1 MPDQNKSLSMMAI
14 AISLAGIA
22 GMVLAVS
29 QSLNRVQLA
38 PTSAQSPTPAPSQ
51 ASQPTSERRPRRLD
65 ERQAEVADQ
74 LANSTAGRL
83 TSELSKGV
91 NSAVENSKTAI
102 GKFIQQKL
110 DEQRAQLQQTI
121 VDALKTNA
129 QQGVNGA
136 IEAALGEVDR
146 TLSAELQGIKLTSD
160 QQAQIRQ
167 ARQKM
172 QQDAT
177 KILQSKPEL
186 AGQLQKN
193 DAKQLQDSLAV
204 PLKTYI
210 DSIAATLTSEQ
221 RQKWQQNFDS
231 QRKG

>member
-1 MPDQNKSLSMMAI
+1 MPDRNKSLSLMAI
-14 AISLAGIA
+14 AVSLAGIT
-22 GMVLAVS
+22 GMVIAVS
-29 QSLNRVQLA
+29 QSLNRVQF
-38 PTSAQSPTPAPSQ
+38 AQTPAQPQ
-51 ASQPTSERRPRRLD
+51 ASQPTPERRPKRLD
-65 ERQAEVADQ
+65 ERQTEVADQ

-83 TSELSKGV
+83 TSKLSEGV

-146 TLSAELQGIKLTSD
+146 NLSTELQGIKLTSD
-160 QQAQIRQ
+160 QQAQISQ

-172 QQDAT
+172 QQDAA
-177 KILQSKPEL
+177 KILQSNPEL
-186 AGQLQKN
+186 ALGQLQKA
-193 DAKQLQDSLAV
+193 DVKQLQDSLAV
-204 PLKTYI
+204 PLKAYI
-210 DSIAATLTSEQ
+210 DSIAGTLTLEQ

-231 QRKG
+231 QNKG

>member
-1 MPDQNKSLSMMAI
+1 MPDRNKSLSLMAI
-14 AISLAGIA
+14 AISLAGIT
-22 GMVLAVS
+22 GVVIAVG
-29 QSLNRVQLA
+29 QSLNRVQFA
-38 PTSAQSPTPAPSQ
+38 QTPAQSIPSQ
-51 ASQPTSERRPRRLD
+51 PASEKRPKRLD

-74 LANSTAGRL
+74 LANSTAGQL
-83 TSELSKGV
+83 TSKLSEGV

-102 GKFIQQKL
+102 GQFIQQKL

-129 QQGVNGA
+129 QKGVNSA
-136 IEAALGEVDR
+136 IEAAFGEVDR
-146 TLSAELQGIKLTSD
+146 NFAAEFEGIKLTSD

-172 QQDAT
+172 QQDAA
-177 KILQSKPEL
+177 KILQSNPDL
-186 AGQLQKN
+186 ALGQLQKA

-204 PLKTYI
+204 PLKTYVN
-210 DSIAATLTSEQ
+210 SIATMLTPEQ

>member
-1 MPDQNKSLSMMAI
+1 MPDRNKSLSLMAI
-14 AISLAGIA
+14 AVSLAGIT
-22 GMVLAVS
+22 GMVIAVS

-38 PTSAQSPTPAPSQ
+38 QTPIQTPAQPQ
-51 ASQPTSERRPRRLD
+51 ASQPTPERRPKRLD
-65 ERQAEVADQ
+65 ERQTEVADQ

-83 TSELSKGV
+83 TSKLSEGV

-146 TLSAELQGIKLTSD
+146 NLSTELQGIKLTSD
-160 QQAQIRQ
+160 QQAQISQ

-172 QQDAT
+172 QQDAA
-177 KILQSKPEL
+177 KILQSNPEL
-186 AGQLQKN
+186 ALGQLQKA
-193 DAKQLQDSLAV
+193 DVKQLQDSLAV
-204 PLKTYI
+204 PLKAYI
-210 DSIAATLTSEQ
+210 DSIAGTLTLEQ

-231 QRKG
+231 QNKG